1 MRRRLKVSDTL
12 WLKGLHS
19 DHFPLTAMMA
29 YGILRILVE
38 ERGLKGVRL
47 VFSDPGGRP
56 TAGLVGLD
64 WCQLIWHLAEH
75 LTNTPPVPD
84 DLLKKDDPKE
94 DPHNSEK
101 NPKKATPSLKKAL
114 PKLVQE
120 GNSKGNSRARAFAPS
135 LYLPSSAGP
144 FITPLDTTK
153 GRQSLLRILEQA
165 YTMTVRLGQSLDDH
179 LVRILCNSP
188 LLYPKETLP
197 RGFGKEYRIG
207 WHPSQYRR
215 WAEQAR
221 EPNKEKVHETV
232 RIHPV
237 AILLAWEALP
247 LFTLYPGTR
256 GPMGAG
262 LWEAGSPNPSLLLPI
277 PGVPVSL
284 AELRVLLF
292 QGPLARASGNMAR
305 YPWPPG
311 VALWESIRLGGWD
324 SKDPYPVFSDA
335 EVWWG
340 G

>member
-1 MRRRLKVSDTL
+1 MSDTL

-64 WCQLIWHLAEH
+64 CCQLIGHLAGH
-75 LTNTPPVPD
+75 LTTTPPLPP
-84 DLLKKDDPKE
+84 DLLKKENLKEVLEDLVRQGDP
-94 DPHNSEK
+94 
-101 NPKKATPSLKKAL
+101 
-114 PKLVQE
+114 
-120 GNSKGNSRARAFAPS
+120 RARAFAPS

-165 YTMTVRLGQSLDDH
+165 HTITVGLGQSLGGV
-179 LVRILCNSP
+179 LVRTICETP
-188 LLYPKETLP
+188 LLYPGETLP
-197 RGFGKEYRIG
+197 QGLVKEYRIG
-207 WHPSQYRR
+207 WHHSQYRQ
-215 WAEQAR
+215 WAERAR
-221 EPNKEKVHETV
+221 EPTKEKVHETV

-247 LFTLYPGTR
+247 LFTLYPGTG

-262 LWEAGSPNPSLLLPI
+262 LWEAGSANPSLLLPI

-305 YPWPPG
+305 YPWPPA
-311 VALWESIRLGGWD
+311 VALWESKRLGGRD
-324 SKDPYPVFSDA
+324 STDPYPVFSA
-335 EVWWG
+335 ARVWWG